1 MDWHTLVDVEQAIQ
15 FVHRSETTWA
25 SGEEFTW
32 VVTEL
37 GTDSVIGATSC
48 RVHGDSADFGYV
60 LNRGHWN
67 KGLATEVA
75 SALVEMVLVDGS
87 VQRIWAT
94 CDVENLRS
102 RRVLEKAGL
111 LYEGLLPTGV
121 VRPNISTVPRAA
133 CVFGRNRAVSAE
145 HSRQSGT
152 SGPRSSSI
160 GSIRR

>member
-1 MDWHTLVDVEQAIQ
+1 VSDSPDVFAYAVDPEVTHFMDWNALVDVEEAIQ

-48 RVHGDSADFGYV
+48 RVHGDCADFGYV

-67 KGLATEVA
+67 KGFATEVA
-75 SALVEMVLVDGS
+75 SALVEMTLTDNRM
-87 VQRIWAT
+87 QRIWAT
-94 CDVENLRS
+94 CDAENLRS

-111 LYEGLLPTGV
+111 SYEGLLPTASCD
-121 VRPNISTVPRAA
+121 RTFLPSPALR
-133 CVFGRNRAVSAE
+133 VFLAE
-145 HSRQSGT
+145 TER
-152 SGPRSSSI
+152 
-160 GSIRR
+160 

>member
-1 MDWHTLVDVEQAIQ
+1 MSDSPEVFAYAVDPEVTHFMDWHTLVDVEEAIQ

-25 SGEEFTW
+25 SREEFTW
-32 VVTEL
+32 VVTEQ
-37 GTDSVIGATSC
+37 GADSVIGAISF
-48 RVHGDSADFGYV
+48 RVRGELADFGYV
-60 LNRGHWN
+60 LNRRYWN
-67 KGLATEVA
+67 NGYATEVA

-94 CDVENLRS
+94 CDAENLRS

-133 CVFGRNRAVSAE
+133 CLFGRNRVVAAE
-145 HSRQSGT
+145 A
-152 SGPRSSSI
+152 
-160 GSIRR
+160 